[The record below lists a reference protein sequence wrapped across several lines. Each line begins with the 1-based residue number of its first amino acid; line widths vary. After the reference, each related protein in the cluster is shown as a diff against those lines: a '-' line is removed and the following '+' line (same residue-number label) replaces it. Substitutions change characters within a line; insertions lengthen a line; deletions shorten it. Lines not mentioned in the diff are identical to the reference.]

1 MPRPTS
7 PRDAP
12 LIERGHEI
20 ASADDALRAAGE
32 GHGGVLVIE
41 GAAGIGKTRLVG
53 DAIGRAQAQGM
64 TVLRARGG
72 ELEHEFAFGIVRQ
85 LFERELTGASPERR
99 EQLFADAAAPAAT
112 ALGLDGPMLQP
123 GSDLGFPVLHA
134 LYWLVANLAAE
145 GPLAIVVDDA
155 QWADRPSARFLAYL
169 APRAA
174 ELSLLLLVASRPAT
188 PEAEIDLVSQ
198 IEQGA
203 QATVLRPAG
212 LSERAIAELL
222 TTRLEVP
229 PEAAFVAA
237 CRQATGGNP
246 FLLREL
252 AAAVRADG
260 ISPDAAGAA
269 RVLELGP
276 TTVSR
281 SLLLRVAGRAPSASV
296 LAKAVAVLGED
307 VELRHAAALAG
318 IDDDEAAVTADALV
332 EADVLAP
339 ERPLRFSHPIVRA
352 AVYGETGPGER
363 TRMHARAAEILR
375 DDGAPSER
383 LVPHLLATEPAGKD
397 WAFAAL
403 LDTATGAIS
412 RGAPDVAVSC
422 LRRALAEPPPGDAE
436 RGQALSALGIAE
448 LCGGGDVRDGLRHMA
463 ESLPLTVDRGA
474 RTFTRLILARV
485 IWIVEDAPEAVAVLS
500 DALDDLD
507 EGDDHMRGV
516 LEAERIGLGII
527 DPRTCEAA
535 AAAVD
540 LLQAPAQPATP
551 AERLVLANLATARL
565 LRGDDAQVAGDLAA
579 LACGDGALL
588 ATEGEGSS
596 PYQQAIYT
604 LALAGRIGEARSEID
619 RSLVQLRGAARPDD
633 LFAML
638 AARAM
643 VNWWA
648 GDLAACE
655 TDAREAV
662 EVPYLPAFA
671 LPAGLMWV
679 VLSLVERDDL
689 EGAQAAALRSPPS
702 VELESLVNHNPLIWG
717 RATLLLAQGRPAA
730 ALVELDELARRETA
744 VCAGPPVSPWRPPA
758 VLAHLALGDRD
769 RARELAAEEER
780 LARRWGAP
788 GSVGIALRSRGLAEG
803 GDDGIDLLRSAVTLL
818 APSTARLEHARAVVE
833 LGAALRRGGTRAD
846 ARPILEE
853 GVEAAR
859 RCGATSLARRAH
871 EELRLAGAKP
881 RRLQFS
887 GVEALTAAER
897 RVAELAADGRS
908 NREIAQALFVTGKTV
923 ENQLGR
929 VYGKL
934 GISSRKDLQGA
945 LGAPEAQAA

>member
-1 MPRPTS
+1 LPLPTS

-20 ASADDALRAAGE
+20 AAVDDALRSAASGR
-32 GHGGVLVIE
+32 GGVLVLE
-41 GAAGIGKTRLVG
+41 GPAGIGKTRLVA
-53 DAIGRAQAQGM
+53 DATARAQVQGL

-72 ELEHEFAFGIVRQ
+72 ELEHEFAFGVVRQ
-85 LFERELTGASPERR
+85 LLERELTAASPERR
-99 EQLFADAAAPAAT
+99 ASLFADAAAPAAT
-112 ALGLDGPMLQP
+112 ALGLDGPMLMP

-145 GPLAIVVDDA
+145 TPLAIVVDDA
-155 QWADRPSARFLAYL
+155 QWADQPSARFLAYL

-174 ELSLLLLVASRPAT
+174 ELSLLLLIASRPPT
-188 PEAEIDLVSQ
+188 PDADFHLVSQ
-198 IEQGA
+198 IDGVAE
-203 QATVLRPAG
+203 ATVLRPAG
-212 LSERAIAELL
+212 LSEQAIAELL
-222 TTRLEVP
+222 TTRLDRP
-229 PEAAFVAA
+229 PDPAFVTA
-237 CRQATGGNP
+237 CRTATGGNP

-260 ISPDAAGAA
+260 IPPDAGGAA
-269 RVLELGP
+269 RVLQLGP

-281 SLLLRVAGRAPSASV
+281 SLLLRVAGRAPAASA

-318 IDDDEAAVTADALV
+318 IGDEEAAATADALV

-339 ERPLRFSHPIVRA
+339 ERPLRFSHPIVRS
-352 AVYGETGPGER
+352 AVYGEIGPGER
-363 TRMHARAAEILR
+363 IRMHARAAAVLR
-375 DDGAPSER
+375 DEGVASEQ
-383 LVPHLLATEPAGKD
+383 LVPHLLATEPAGAD

-403 LDTATGAIS
+403 LDAANGAIA

-422 LRRALAEPPPGDAE
+422 LRRALEEPPPGEAE
-436 RGQALSALGIAE
+436 RGQALAALGIAE
-448 LCGGGDVRDGLRHMA
+448 LCGGGDVREGLHHLA
-463 ESLPLTVDRGA
+463 ESIPLTPDRGA

-500 DALDDLD
+500 EALGDLD
-507 EGDDHMRGV
+507 EDDDHMRAV
-516 LEAERIGLGII
+516 LEAERIALGII
-527 DPRTCEAA
+527 DPRTCDAA
-535 AAAVD
+535 AEALAGRTPPED
-540 LLQAPAQPATP
+540 PQTPGDRLL
-551 AERLVLANLATARL
+551 LANLATERL
-565 LRGDDAQVAGDLAA
+565 LRGDDAEAAAELASR
-579 LACGDGALL
+579 ACGSGALL
-588 ATEGEGSS
+588 ATEGEGSA

-604 LALAGRIGEARSEID
+604 LALAGRYGEAKAEID
-619 RSLVQLRGAARPDD
+619 RSLLQLRASARPDD

-643 VNWWA
+643 VDWWA

-662 EVPYLPAFA
+662 EVPFLPAFA
-671 LPAGLMWV
+671 LPAGLMWL
-679 VLSLVERDDL
+679 VLSLVERGDL
-689 EGAQAAALRSPPS
+689 EAAEAASLRSPPT

-717 RATLLLAQGRPAA
+717 RASLLLAQGRPQD

-758 VLAHLALGDRD
+758 VLAHLALGDVE
-769 RARELAAEEER
+769 RARALAVEEER

-788 GSVGIALRSRGLAEG
+788 GSVGIALRTRGLAEG
-803 GDDGIDLLRSAVTLL
+803 GDEGIDLLRAAVDVL
-818 APSTARLEHARAVVE
+818 APSGARLEHARSVFE
-833 LGAALRRGGTRAD
+833 LGAALRRGGVRAD
-846 ARPILEE
+846 ARPFLEE
-853 GVEAAR
+853 GVELAR
-859 RCGATSLARRAH
+859 RCGATALAHRAH

-897 RVAELAADGRS
+897 RVAQLAAGGKS
-908 NREIAQALFVTGKTV
+908 NREIAQSLFVTGKTV

-934 GISSRKDLQGA
+934 GISSRQA
-945 LGAPEAQAA
+945 LGEALAEAPRAA